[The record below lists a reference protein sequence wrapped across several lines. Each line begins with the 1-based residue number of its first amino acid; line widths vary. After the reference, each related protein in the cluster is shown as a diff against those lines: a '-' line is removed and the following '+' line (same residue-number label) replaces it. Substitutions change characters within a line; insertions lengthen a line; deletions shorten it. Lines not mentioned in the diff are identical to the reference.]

1 MYYYYYYFF
10 KDVSIVLVVAN
21 AIRGMTSGLAR
32 DIMFENL
39 PDCDDLLQLCKDI
52 ILARLDGDLLLE
64 EELSNEL
71 IQIYRSPET
80 IIEKTRVKLKA
91 TNDGNFNKDD
101 NNTNDDAGLIAM
113 EDEKED

>member
-1 MYYYYYYFF
+1 M
-10 KDVSIVLVVAN
+10 SIVLVVAN
-21 AIRGMTSGLAR
+21 AIRGMTSGVSR

-39 PDCDDLLQLCKDI
+39 PDCDDLLELCKDI

-91 TNDGNFNKDD
+91 TNDSNFHTETGNEDGGDD
-101 NNTNDDAGLIAM
+101 
-113 EDEKED
+113 KEE

>member
-1 MYYYYYYFF
+1 MS
-10 KDVSIVLVVAN
+10 VVLVVAN
-21 AIRGMTSGLAR
+21 AIRGMTSGVSR
-32 DIMFENL
+32 DIMFENI

-91 TNDGNFNKDD
+91 TNDGNFNNGEEKE
-101 NNTNDDAGLIAM
+101 N
-113 EDEKED
+113 EEEEKED

>member
-1 MYYYYYYFF
+1 MCIYLI
-10 KDVSIVLVVAN
+10 DVSIVLVVAN
-21 AIRGMTSGLAR
+21 AIRGMTSGLSR

-39 PDCDDLLQLCKDI
+39 PDCDELLQLCKDI

-80 IIEKTRVKLKA
+80 IIEKTRVKIKA
-91 TNDGNFNKDD
+91 TNTGNFNSGENAPL
-101 NNTNDDAGLIAM
+101 NN
-113 EDEKED
+113 EKED